1 MGLLTRVLRYGRII
15 KKKECTIGLDQF
27 AYSLDKSGEKTEIAY
42 WRKHPNLQGWM
53 SDLWEEKG
61 KPGLS
66 EVLADGDG
74 MGGVKISDF
83 NCIPLELT
91 REDIKELE
99 DAILNNTMPQTV
111 GFFFGDDSD
120 DYYREQDLAFINKA
134 RLALDSGDKVYY
146 DSWW

>member
-1 MGLLTRVLRYGRII
+1 M
-15 KKKECTIGLDQF
+15 GLDQF
-27 AYSLDKSGEKTEIAY
+27 AYCVDNNGEKEELAC

-74 MGGVKISDF
+74 MDSARMSDF

-91 REDIKELE
+91 REDIEDLE
-99 DAILNNTMPQTV
+99 DTILNNTMPKTV
-111 GFFFGDDSD
+111 GFFFGNDSD
-120 DYYREQDLAFINKA
+120 DYYRDQDLEFVQKA
-134 RLALDSGDKVYY
+134 KKALDNGSRVYY